1 MQASIIA
8 AEPQMPR
15 DVAIQFLVDT
25 DDTDSDFSKEFESRV
40 REIAVGNTSD
50 DAAPPAETIETL
62 FHEWMAVSQ
71 SMGSGDT
78 PDIQAQKLEQY
89 GELRDRITGMRP
101 VTVRELAILLY
112 VETTAGCSD
121 YSDDFMTRVFA
132 LAGLENDNVS

>member
-1 MQASIIA
+1 
-8 AEPQMPR
+8 MPR